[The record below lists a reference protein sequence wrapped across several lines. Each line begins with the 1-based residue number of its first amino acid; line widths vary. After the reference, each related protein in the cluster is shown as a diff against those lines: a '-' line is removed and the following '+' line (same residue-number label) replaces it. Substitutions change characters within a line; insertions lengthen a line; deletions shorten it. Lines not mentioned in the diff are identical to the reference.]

1 MEDQKG
7 SGQFA
12 FDKSSFLPQE
22 EMLEVGKKH
31 KKLIIGIPKE
41 SQKDENRVAL
51 TPEAVGLLVNQGH
64 DVNIESKAGED
75 ASYADTDYSEYGGF
89 IVDNRKEIF
98 NTDIILK
105 IAPLTIA
112 EIDQLK
118 GNQVVISSLHAIRQ
132 TEAYIRKLMQKK
144 VTAIAFENLKD
155 KFDCYPV
162 VRAMS
167 EIAGIT
173 SILIASEYLSNV
185 HRGKGVMLGGITGIT
200 PAEVVILGAGTAAEF
215 AARAAIGLGAE
226 VKVFD
231 NSIYKLRR
239 LQNFLGQRLHTSIF
253 HPRVLEKTLKSAD
266 VVIGAVHLIGKGP
279 RFIITEEMVTGMK
292 KGSVIV
298 DISIDQG
305 GCIETSETRSHNDP
319 VYTKHGVVHYCV
331 SNIPSR
337 VARTASIALSNVF
350 APLLMSIGDSGGIQP
365 QLKYDQGLRKG
376 IYIYNG
382 ILTNSYIGTH
392 FGILSKDIDL
402 LLAAF

>member
-7 SGQFA
+7 SGQFT
-12 FDKSSFLPQE
+12 FGKSSFLPQE
-22 EMLEVGKKH
+22 EMLEVSMKH

-51 TPEAVGLLVNQGH
+51 TPEAVGLLVDQGH

-98 NTDIILK
+98 NSDIILK
-105 IAPLTIA
+105 IAPLTLA

-118 GNQVVISSLHAIRQ
+118 GNQVVISSLHAISQ

-185 HRGKGVMLGGITGIT
+185 HRGKGVMLGGVTGIT

-266 VVIGAVHLIGKGP
+266 VVIGAVHLIEKGP

-305 GCIETSETRSHNDP
+305 GCVETSETSSHNDP

-331 SNIPSR
+331 TNIPSR

-350 APLLMSIGDSGGIQP
+350 APLLMSMGDSGGIQP

-382 ILTNSYIGTH
+382 ILTNSYIGNH
-392 FGILSKDIDL
+392 FGILSKDINL